1 MKCDKCGGEL
11 IEGKKFCTSCGAPV
25 AAEPESPES
34 TTEEATPA
42 VPPAPPA
49 AQAPKPAPVA
59 PVLAPPAAGK
69 GMLRG
74 RSRGW
79 TALAIG
85 LVVLIVA
92 GIVVAIVLVAF
103 PNKPVA
109 KISSLAVTRKDG
121 KTLNLKKVPLG
132 VDLVLTATF
141 NAKYGKG
148 GRGSIKLY
156 LESSTGEEII
166 GKTFQVKSK
175 DGAQT
180 QAYKVYMTLSSGK
193 PVEAK
198 AKLDVSSGSGEKV
211 SAQASTSF
219 TAEEGS
225 IEGSDSSGTSLDE
238 TRKRVESEFS
248 DLMTTA
254 KTAIAAGIDIT
265 DLQNRIAD
273 LGVKVVGASTVEE
286 LESAEVEIEN
296 LQKEIQSRMATD

>member
-1 MKCDKCGGEL
+1 
-11 IEGKKFCTSCGAPV
+11 
-25 AAEPESPES
+25 
-34 TTEEATPA
+34 
-42 VPPAPPA
+42 
-49 AQAPKPAPVA
+49 
-59 PVLAPPAAGK
+59 
-69 GMLRG
+69 
-74 RSRGW
+74 
-79 TALAIG
+79 
-85 LVVLIVA
+85 
-92 GIVVAIVLVAF
+92 
-103 PNKPVA
+103 
-109 KISSLAVTRKDG
+109 
-121 KTLNLKKVPLG
+121 
-132 VDLVLTATF
+132 
-141 NAKYGKG
+141 
-148 GRGSIKLY
+148 LY